1 MQKIIFLIIIF
12 FPFSAF
18 SVEKI
23 KEEKVARYIIEN
35 IQKDY
40 TSCYAFYKVAAESFK
55 KNKIADTLE
64 RNKKIVEGLEKS
76 ADTTLKYSYDLGEV
90 LGINPKTMTNNNEK
104 ELRKISK
111 ILSKNDKSL
120 REKMKIK
127 GLFCKKLVEDQQ
139 QRIDY
144 WENEGNNKIK

>member
-90 LGINPKTMTNNNEK
+90 LGINTKTMAKNNER
-104 ELRKISK
+104 ELKKISK
-111 ILSKNDKSL
+111 ILNKNDKVL
-120 REKMKIK
+120 REEMKIR

-139 QRIDY
+139 QRINY
-144 WENEGNNKIK
+144 WESEGNKKIK

>member
-23 KEEKVARYIIEN
+23 KEGNVARYIIEN

-90 LGINPKTMTNNNEK
+90 LGINTKTMTKNNER
-104 ELRKISK
+104 ELKKISK
-111 ILSKNDKSL
+111 ILNKNDKVL
-120 REKMKIK
+120 REEMKIR

-139 QRIDY
+139 QRINY
-144 WENEGNNKIK
+144 WESEGNKKIK